1 MLITKTFCKAGSLVY
16 IVPTGLLVTL
26 RYDAHGELGQVFKGF
41 HAHEEEIDSSK
52 EISKEF
58 VDAIFHNC
66 MVPGSI
72 KITGTTTS
80 VWGVFYSDEFKSIYG
95 KLPECEYDRI
105 INDIISGN
113 IKYKFYIGNVDSGAA
128 AISNPTSLNSWGKM
142 SGFDILPSWLI
153 PSGATDKTLK
163 DYIYSNIHYPF
174 KYPLISGFVVYEG
187 AIKPYFY
194 PLSLMTATV
203 KNTEKYVNHS
213 GFILYKVQFGGDR
226 DATMF
231 GGGRISFPNS
241 DELVMNYP
249 DAAFFN
255 IQKKSQIV
263 LDGDKVVWSDTKSSN
278 HSERLPKRF
287 ICKSCGKILEVP
299 DMGYM
304 TCSDPYCPSLLY
316 PRIERFC
323 TVLGLDLLSKEKFD
337 SYVDKSSL
345 QIFPDVLLLPEYK
358 DKEIKKNLWEIIFAC
373 LPMEAGVDKQ
383 WLIKFCNRCNNN
395 YTTVKYYF
403 DNPIKIYT
411 ELDMNVSQRFANWLS
426 IPRNILE
433 LDTIVT
439 SSQVKLAVQDKIMSF
454 DGAPIFRNKTIYITG
469 TFKHGTIPEI
479 TAILESYSATVVTE
493 FDNFVQ
499 CVLVGDIKE
508 NIEGQAILTAR
519 ELGLPMFN
527 ESEFFAKYEID
538 EDLEKFLL

>member
-26 RYDAHGELGQVFKGF
+26 RYDAHGKLGKVYKGF
-41 HAHEEEIDSSK
+41 HTHEEDIDSGE
-52 EISKEF
+52 EISDKF
-58 VDAIFHNC
+58 VNTIFQNC

-80 VWGVFYSDEFKSIYG
+80 VWGVFYSDDFKASYG

-105 INDIISGN
+105 IDDISSGN

-128 AISNPTSLNSWGKM
+128 AISNPTSLNTWGKM

-174 KYPLISGFVVYEG
+174 KYPLISGFIVYEG
-187 AIKPYFY
+187 ATKPYYY

-203 KNTEKYVNHS
+203 KDTNKYVNHS
-213 GFILYKVQFGGDR
+213 GFILYKVQL
-226 DATMF
+226 
-231 GGGRISFPNS
+231 NS
-241 DELVMNYP
+241 DDELVMNYP
-249 DAAFFN
+249 DAAYFN

-263 LDGDKVVWSDTKSSN
+263 LDDGKVVWSNTKSSN

-323 TVLGLDLLSKEKFD
+323 AVLGLDLLSKEKFD
-337 SYVDKSSL
+337 TYVDKSSL
-345 QIFPDVLLLPEYK
+345 QIFPDILLLPEYK
-358 DKEIKKNLWEIIFAC
+358 DLEIKKNLWEVIFAC

-411 ELDMNVSQRFANWLS
+411 ELDMNASRRFADWLS

-433 LDTIVT
+433 LDTIVN
-439 SSQVKLAVQDKIMSF
+439 SSQIKLSVQDKIMSF

-469 TFKHGTIPEI
+469 VFKHGTTPEI
-479 TAILESYSATVVTE
+479 IAILESYSATVVTE

-508 NIEGQAILTAR
+508 NIEGQAILAAR